1 MKITSVESAT
11 CVVPL
16 DSGVAFATRSVQERH
31 YTLVRIRSDSGVEG
45 IGFSYTGHKA
55 GAVTTIAIR
64 ELLADV
70 VIGRDPH
77 QIESI
82 WDEMYK
88 ESILHGRR
96 GSVLRGISAIDI
108 ALWDLISKDAGLPLY
123 KMLGAFHEDI
133 VPAYASGGYYQ
144 PGKTPE
150 DLGNEMRSYL
160 DLGLRAVKIKVGRV
174 STSED
179 VIRIGFA
186 REAVGN
192 SIPLFLDANNAWSD
206 ASSAIQACREFEVHS
221 PDWIE
226 EPLMPDDILGHA
238 KISRSVNIP
247 VATGE
252 IHQTRWDFEQILNN
266 DAADILQSDAG
277 VCGGITEWRKIA
289 SMAAGRDVTVAPH
302 WLADIHVHLVASTP
316 NASWVEY
323 FTDHSVLNIGR
334 LFSTS
339 LEIKDAGLK
348 IPQNPGIGVEF
359 DDKAVQKFSLDGWV

>member
-1 MKITSVESAT
+1 MKIISVESAT

-31 YTLVRIRSDSGVEG
+31 YTLVRIRSDSGIEG

-55 GAVTTIAIR
+55 GGVTTMAIR
-64 ELLADV
+64 ELLSDV

-123 KMLGAFHEDI
+123 KMLGAFHEEI

-144 PGKTPE
+144 PNKTPE
-150 DLGNEMRSYL
+150 DLANEMRSYL

-179 VIRIGFA
+179 VTRIGFA

-192 SIPLFLDANNAWSD
+192 SVPLFLDGNNAWSD

-238 KISRSVNIP
+238 KIAQAINIP

-252 IHQTRWDFEQILNN
+252 IHQTRWDFEQILDNN
-266 DAADILQSDAG
+266 AADILQSDAG

-289 SMAAGRDVTVAPH
+289 SMAAGRDVIVAPH

-316 NASWVEY
+316 NASWVEF

-339 LEIKDAGLK
+339 LEIKDGGLK
-348 IPQNPGIGVEF
+348 IPQSPGIGVDF
-359 DDKAVQKFSLDGWV
+359 DDEAVQKFSLDGWL